1 MAHLVSRLATV
12 LGASVPCGAD
22 GFPFAFVG
30 SDGTTCPACEPIREG
45 LRRAGLTGFRVH
57 CRKYNALVPNDRGS
71 REGRPSRQH
80 EGYKAAHTAAP
91 PATADGAVA
100 GVRVIPASWPSTWTN
115 AAANAA
121 WNIAVE
127 RAVILAEGSDDAPKA
142 FAAEMARLLASMTGK
157 GAASAEGATA
167 SAPKGPREP
176 TVKLHPVMGVHRALR
191 HLEGARE
198 ALSDAAGFYGY
209 TLAGPESIIAG
220 HGKLYGAALT
230 TIGPCVEALRS
241 LPSDFLCDAPERAIC
256 EGDLYALS
264 DDGATEYALDTGAE
278 LPEGWYM
285 VTALVS
291 GEYMIRQCSED
302 GSPIENPNAARV
314 SKADLGKRGVF
325 KYLRTIAPAADAP
338 KAEAPKAHA
347 VYLMDGTPAMAVPA
361 RTGNG
366 WLAIWEEGGKVRN
379 APLASIEGLA
389 ACDPSAVSERV
400 RTIIAKRQ

>member
-57 CRKYNALVPNDRGS
+57 CRKYNATVPNDRGA
-71 REGRPSRQH
+71 RDGRPSRQH
-80 EGYKAAHTAAP
+80 DGYKAAHIAAP

-100 GVRVIPASWPSTWTN
+100 GVRVIPASWPSTWNN

-121 WNIAVE
+121 WCIAVE

-157 GAASAEGATA
+157 PATTDGATA

-209 TLAGPESIIAG
+209 TLAGPESVIAP
-220 HGKLYGAALT
+220 HSKLYGAALA

-241 LPSDFLCDAPERAIC
+241 LPADFMCDAPERAIC
-256 EGDLYALS
+256 EGDLYALT
-264 DDGATEYALDTGAE
+264 DDGAAEYALETGSE
-278 LPEGWYM
+278 LPEGFYR
-285 VTALVS
+285 VTAITQ
-291 GEYMIRQCSED
+291 GEYMIRRCFED
-302 GSPIENPNAARV
+302 GTPVDNPHAARV

-325 KYLRTIAPAADAP
+325 KYLRTIAATENAP
-338 KAEAPKAHA
+338 KPEAPKARA
-347 VYLMDGTPAMAVPA
+347 VYLMDGTPAMAAPS
-361 RTGNG
+361 RSGNG
-366 WLAIWEEGGKVRN
+366 WLAVWEAEGKVRN
-379 APLASIEGLA
+379 APLATVEGLA
-389 ACDPSAVSERV
+389 PCDPSEVSERV
-400 RTIIAKRQ
+400 RAIIAKRQ